1 MLGLHPNYEKIDYYI
16 LLDEFCFLKKGNY
29 FMFRLAEEKD
39 LDFISKWDQHID
51 RKELKTILSLKIVY
65 IAENEDNFMG
75 WLRYNLFWDSIPFMN
90 MLYFLEDYRKKGIGR
105 EFVAYW
111 EKEMQK
117 LGYQR
122 VMTSTVSKEYAQ
134 HFYYKL
140 GYIGI
145 GGFMLQGEPYEIIL
159 EKEL

>member
-1 MLGLHPNYEKIDYYI
+1 MN
-16 LLDEFCFLKKGNY
+16 FVFLKKGNY

-39 LDFISKWDQHID
+39 FDFISKWDQHID
-51 RKELKTILSLKIVY
+51 RKELKTILSLKRVY
-65 IAENEDNFMG
+65 IAESEDNFMG

-145 GGFMLQGEPYEIIL
+145 GGFMLQGELYEIIL
-159 EKEL
+159 EKKF